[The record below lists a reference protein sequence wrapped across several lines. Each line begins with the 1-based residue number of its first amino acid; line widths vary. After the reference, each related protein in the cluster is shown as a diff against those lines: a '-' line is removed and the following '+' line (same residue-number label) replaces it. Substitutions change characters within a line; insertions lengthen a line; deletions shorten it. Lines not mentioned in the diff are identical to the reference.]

1 MGQQPSMNQKKLCAL
16 CNVNAPNAGYK
27 WCLPCYKKMTH
38 ARCIICNVNAP
49 SPGYKRCLPYYRQPT
64 TPTELLMQKAGIPL
78 RPTPAD
84 ILRAQHEASVP
95 QSVPPPCEVST
106 PETCGVSSKKVRIDV
121 WNTWIG
127 AEVGVTKCPLCNLTD
142 IQQGACN
149 GWDCAHV
156 VPKCAGG
163 ETTIDNLRP
172 TCKGCNSSMAGKD
185 LREFCKFYPGSLER
199 LSLIENRHPRTKR

>member
-16 CNVNAPNAGYK
+16 CNVNAPNGNYKWCLSCYRQSKGGEKLPHRALCTKCTVNVPNAGYK
-27 WCLPCYKKMTH
+27 WCLTCYKQYKQNGIQTMS
-38 ARCIICNVNAP
+38 AP
-49 SPGYKRCLPYYRQPT
+49 PEEFPLQPLSP
-64 TPTELLMQKAGIPL
+64 ESAN
-78 RPTPAD
+78 
-84 ILRAQHEASVP
+84 S
-95 QSVPPPCEVST
+95 
-106 PETCGVSSKKVRIDV
+106 VSSKKVRIDV